1 MSSKKVTI
9 INVGLLKN
17 DGDSDNK
24 DLFREEFGSWYSK
37 TNGFKFIEKQNKD
50 LSFEVTTDTSVSLS
64 SLASFYKFRQKIL
77 FSQDSSMP
85 QDFSMNPSTT
95 GLQVDFGTAEDQK
108 EILHSRISSYIS
120 SNKEYEDFS
129 VEMRLPISKEET
141 YNIRKKRNISGY
153 SGVDF
158 MYNYTDKSYERAL
171 SNPAVTELVV
181 PSMYGQVTMLKNKDT
196 EENTLKA
203 VTKETIKRNL
213 NIGAGRSKYKR
224 QMVIGDPLKTIGS
237 YEDNKY
243 LFPFHA
249 EIQLPLGHNSEIA
262 EAIQEST
269 LGAVLM
275 RDFSENIDLPRAALS
290 LVSMEEESL
299 YYSIDMFPANGAN
312 KTSNFTVN
320 FKTMNLNDWWS
331 YDLPAWADTSPP
343 ELPNTSMFIS
353 DEDTFQQDLASR
365 GTDSEDVWNNAWIA
379 TLAVPTLQGKLSN
392 LMQSHARTFDQIL
405 EGGTSYSESL
415 LYRIQKFKGRKAFG
429 MPIQEF
435 YLYNSTDVDA
445 VIAENRKMS
454 FIDTQ
459 LRTDTAYTY
468 IVSEFRAVVGTKY
481 AYDPSSLTPVEDM
494 YIGENAKLY
503 GSVIV
508 DVQPAIKIMEV
519 PLFTST
525 GRVLAPPPMPPDV
538 DVISYKGVSNRL
550 MFFFKSHI
558 GQKLEEPISF
568 STDQSVDNRQFLLH
582 EKTSNDGEI
591 LYSTIEGISFVEVY
605 RMQETPKDIMEFSEN
620 LLETI
625 STDAYAITDMT
636 ASSVGKIIKQS
647 PNKKFYYMF
656 RALGRRGES
665 SNPSPVYE
673 IELYNDGGASYPIV
687 KIIDLE
693 KSTHRTKTKSF
704 RNLLRITPKISQSA
718 VNEVQSGLISEDG
731 TLGNAIAQNITL
743 GLEDES
749 LFGKKFK
756 IRLTSKKTGKKIDL
770 NIDFKTATRKTAAVS
785 SPGPIASGHVE
796 GIPKGPWE
804 SPWE

>member
-9 INVGLLKN
+9 VNVGLLN
-17 DGDSDNK
+17 SDTDSDNK
-24 DLFREEFGSWYSK
+24 DLFREEFGSWYSR
-37 TNGFKFIEKQNKD
+37 TTGFKFIKKENKD

-64 SLASFYKFRQKIL
+64 SLASFYKFRQEIL
-77 FSQDSSMP
+77 FSQDFSLGMSM
-85 QDFSMNPSTT
+85 T
-95 GLQVDFGTAEDQK
+95 GFQVDFDSVEDQK
-108 EILHSRISSYIS
+108 ELLWNRIYSYIS

-141 YNIRKKRNISGY
+141 YNVRKKRNISGY

-171 SNPAVTELVV
+171 VNPAVTEWVV

-196 EENTLKA
+196 EESTLKS
-203 VTKETIKRNL
+203 VTKDTIERNL
-213 NIGAGRSKYKR
+213 NIGRGRRKYKR
-224 QMVIGDPLKTIGS
+224 QMVIGDPLKTIGT

-249 EIQLPLGHNSEIA
+249 EIQVPLARNSEIA

-275 RDFSENIDLPRAALS
+275 RDFSENIDKPSAALS
-290 LVSMEEESL
+290 LASMQEESL
-299 YYSIDMFPANGAN
+299 YYSVDMFPADGAN
-312 KTSNFTVN
+312 QTSNFTVN
-320 FKTMNLNDWWS
+320 FKTMNLNDWWA

-343 ELPNTSMFIS
+343 SLPNTSMFIS
-353 DEDTFQQDLASR
+353 DEDTFQQDLASL
-365 GTDSEDVWNNAWIA
+365 GTDSEDIWNNAWIA
-379 TLAVPTLQGKLSN
+379 TLAIPTLQGKISN
-392 LMQSHARTFDQIL
+392 LLQSHARTFDQIL
-405 EGGTSYSESL
+405 DGETSYSESL

-429 MPIQEF
+429 TPIQEF

-468 IVSEFRAVVGTKY
+468 VVSEFRAVVGTKY
-481 AYDPSSLTPVEDM
+481 AYDPSSLSPVEDM
-494 YIGENAKLY
+494 YIGEDAKLY
-503 GSVIV
+503 GSVMV
-508 DVQPAIKIMEV
+508 SVQPVIKIMEV

-558 GQKLEEPISF
+558 GQTLEEPISF
-568 STDQSVDNRQFLLH
+568 DTERGLDNRQFLLH
-582 EKTSNDGEI
+582 EKTSSNGAI
-591 LYSTIEGISFVEVY
+591 LYNTVEGISAVEIY
-605 RMQETPKDIMEFSEN
+605 RMRKKPENIMEFSGN

-625 STDAYAITDMT
+625 FTDINAKTDMS
-636 ASSVGKIIKQS
+636 ASSVGKIIKQK
-647 PNKKFYYMF
+647 PNEKFYYMF
-656 RALGRRGES
+656 RAVGSHGEA

-687 KIIDLE
+687 KIVDMDI
-693 KSTHRTKTKSF
+693 SSHRTKAKSF
-704 RNLLRITPKISQSA
+704 RNLLRITPKIAQSA
-718 VNEVQSGLISEDG
+718 VNEVQSGLINEDG

-743 GLEDES
+743 GLKDES

-770 NIDFKTATRKTAAVS
+770 NIDFKTAIRKTGSES
-785 SPGPIASGHVE
+785 SAGPIARGHVE
-796 GIPKGPWE
+796 GIPK

>member
-9 INVGLLKN
+9 VNVGLLKS
-17 DGDSDNK
+17 DTDSDNK

-37 TNGFKFIEKQNKD
+37 TNGFKFIKKENKD

-64 SLASFYKFRQKIL
+64 SVASFYKFRQELL
-77 FSQDSSMP
+77 FS
-85 QDFSMNPSTT
+85 QDFSMNPSMT
-95 GLQVDFGTAEDQK
+95 GLQVDFDTAEDQK
-108 EILHSRISSYIS
+108 ETLHNRISSYIS
-120 SNKEYEDFS
+120 SNQEYEDFS
-129 VEMRLPISKEET
+129 VEMLLPISKEET
-141 YNIRKKRNISGY
+141 YNVRKSRNISGY

-196 EENTLKA
+196 EESTLKS
-203 VTKETIKRNL
+203 VTKNTIDRNL
-213 NIGAGRSKYKR
+213 NIARSRSKYKR

-249 EIQLPLGHNSEIA
+249 EIQVPLSHNSEIS

-275 RDFSENIDLPRAALS
+275 RDFSENLGTNS
-290 LVSMEEESL
+290 LESMQDESL
-299 YYSIDMFPANGAN
+299 YYSVDMFPANGGN

-343 ELPNTSMFIS
+343 KLPNTSMFIS

-392 LMQSHARTFDQIL
+392 IMQSHARTFDQVL
-405 EGGTSYSESL
+405 GGETSYSESL
-415 LYRIQKFKGRKAFG
+415 FYKIQKFKGRKAFG
-429 MPIQEF
+429 APIQEF

-445 VIAENRKMS
+445 VISDHRKMS

-459 LRTDTAYTY
+459 LKTDTAYTY
-468 IVSEFRAVVGTKY
+468 VVSEFRAVVGTKY
-481 AYDPSSLTPVEDM
+481 AYDPSSLSPVEDM
-494 YIGENAKLY
+494 YLGENAKLY
-503 GSVIV
+503 GSVMV
-508 DVQPAIKIMEV
+508 EVEPVVKIIEV

-568 STDQSVDNRQFLLH
+568 SADQDLDNRQFLLH
-582 EKTSNDGEI
+582 EKTSNEGEI

-605 RMQETPKDIMEFSEN
+605 RMQKKPENIMEFSEN

-625 STDAYAITDMT
+625 STDADTITDMT

-656 RALGRRGES
+656 RASGMRGES

-693 KSTHRTKTKSF
+693 KPNHRTKTKSF

-718 VNEVQSGLISEDG
+718 VNELQSGLISEDG

-743 GLEDES
+743 GLEDEP

-770 NIDFKTATRKTAAVS
+770 NIDFKTATLKTGAESAA
-785 SPGPIASGHVE
+785 GPIASGHVE
-796 GIPKGPWE
+796 GIPK

>member
-9 INVGLLKN
+9 VNVGLLKS
-17 DGDSDNK
+17 DTDSDNK

-37 TNGFKFIEKQNKD
+37 TNGFKFIKKENKD

-64 SLASFYKFRQKIL
+64 SVASFYKFRQELL
-77 FSQDSSMP
+77 FS
-85 QDFSMNPSTT
+85 QDFSMNPSMT
-95 GLQVDFGTAEDQK
+95 GLQVDFDTAEDQK
-108 EILHSRISSYIS
+108 ETLHNRISSYIS
-120 SNKEYEDFS
+120 SNQEYEDFS
-129 VEMRLPISKEET
+129 VEMLLPISKEET
-141 YNIRKKRNISGY
+141 YNVRKSRNISGY

-196 EENTLKA
+196 EESTLKS
-203 VTKETIKRNL
+203 VTKNTIDRNL
-213 NIGAGRSKYKR
+213 NIARSRSKYKR

-249 EIQLPLGHNSEIA
+249 EIQVPLSHNSEIS

-275 RDFSENIDLPRAALS
+275 RDFSENLGTNS
-290 LVSMEEESL
+290 LESMQDESL
-299 YYSIDMFPANGAN
+299 YYSVDMFPANGGN

-343 ELPNTSMFIS
+343 KLPNTSMFIS

-392 LMQSHARTFDQIL
+392 IMQSHARTFDQVL
-405 EGGTSYSESL
+405 GGETSYSESL
-415 LYRIQKFKGRKAFG
+415 FYKIQKFKGRKAFG
-429 MPIQEF
+429 APIQEF

-445 VIAENRKMS
+445 VISDHRKMS

-459 LRTDTAYTY
+459 LKTDTAYTY
-468 IVSEFRAVVGTKY
+468 VVSEFRAVVGTKY
-481 AYDPSSLTPVEDM
+481 AYDPSSLSPVEDM
-494 YIGENAKLY
+494 YLGENAKLY
-503 GSVIV
+503 GSVMV
-508 DVQPAIKIMEV
+508 EVEPVVKIIEV

-605 RMQETPKDIMEFSEN
+605 RMQKKPENIMEFSEN

-625 STDAYAITDMT
+625 STDADTITDMT

-656 RALGRRGES
+656 RASGMRGES

-693 KSTHRTKTKSF
+693 KPNHRTKTKSF

-718 VNEVQSGLISEDG
+718 VNELQSGLISEDG

-743 GLEDES
+743 GLEDEP

-770 NIDFKTATRKTAAVS
+770 NIDFKTATLKTGAESAA
-785 SPGPIASGHVE
+785 GPIASGHVE
-796 GIPKGPWE
+796 GIPK

>member
-9 INVGLLKN
+9 VNVGLLKS
-17 DGDSDNK
+17 DTDSDNK

-37 TNGFKFIEKQNKD
+37 TNGFKFIKKENKD

-64 SLASFYKFRQKIL
+64 SVASFYKFRQELL
-77 FSQDSSMP
+77 FS
-85 QDFSMNPSTT
+85 QDFSMNPSMT
-95 GLQVDFGTAEDQK
+95 GLQVDFDTAEDQK
-108 EILHSRISSYIS
+108 ETLHNRISSYIS
-120 SNKEYEDFS
+120 SNQEYEDFS
-129 VEMRLPISKEET
+129 VEMLLPISKEET
-141 YNIRKKRNISGY
+141 YNVRKSRNISGY

-196 EENTLKA
+196 EESTLKS
-203 VTKETIKRNL
+203 VTKNTIDRNL
-213 NIGAGRSKYKR
+213 NIARSRSKYKR

-249 EIQLPLGHNSEIA
+249 EIQVPLSHNSEIS

-275 RDFSENIDLPRAALS
+275 RDFSENLGTNS
-290 LVSMEEESL
+290 LESMQDESL
-299 YYSIDMFPANGAN
+299 YYSVDMFPANGGN

-343 ELPNTSMFIS
+343 KLPNTSMFIS
-353 DEDTFQQDLASR
+353 DENTFQQDLASR
-365 GTDSEDVWNNAWIA
+365 GTDSEDIWNNAWIA
-379 TLAVPTLQGKLSN
+379 TLAIPTLQGKLSN
-392 LMQSHARTFDQIL
+392 IMQSHARTFDQVL
-405 EGGTSYSESL
+405 GGETSYSESL
-415 LYRIQKFKGRKAFG
+415 FYKIQKFKGRKAFG
-429 MPIQEF
+429 APIQEF

-445 VIAENRKMS
+445 VISDHRKMS

-459 LRTDTAYTY
+459 LKTDTAYTY
-468 IVSEFRAVVGTKY
+468 VVSEFRAVVGTKY
-481 AYDPSSLTPVEDM
+481 AYDPSSLSPVEDM
-494 YIGENAKLY
+494 YLGENAKLY
-503 GSVIV
+503 GSVMV
-508 DVQPAIKIMEV
+508 EVEPVVKIIEV

-568 STDQSVDNRQFLLH
+568 SADQDLDNRQFLLH
-582 EKTSNDGEI
+582 EKTSNEGEI
-591 LYSTIEGISFVEVY
+591 LFSTVEGISFVEVY
-605 RMQETPKDIMEFSEN
+605 RMQKKPENIMEFSEN

-625 STDAYAITDMT
+625 STDADTITDMT

-656 RALGRRGES
+656 RASGMRGES

-693 KSTHRTKTKSF
+693 KPNHRTKTKSF

-718 VNEVQSGLISEDG
+718 VNELQSGLISEDG

-743 GLEDES
+743 GLEDEP

-770 NIDFKTATRKTAAVS
+770 NIDFKTATLKTGAESAA
-785 SPGPIASGHVE
+785 GPIASGHVE
-796 GIPKGPWE
+796 GIPK

>member
-1 MSSKKVTI
+1 MGSKKVTI
-9 INVGLLKN
+9 INEGLLN
-17 DGDSDNK
+17 GDGDSDNK
-24 DLFREEFGSWYSK
+24 DLFREEFGSWYSRA
-37 TNGFKFIEKQNKD
+37 NGFKFIEKENKD

-64 SLASFYKFRQKIL
+64 SVSSFYKFRQEIL
-77 FSQDSSMP
+77 FSQDFSLGMSMTSF
-85 QDFSMNPSTT
+85 QLD
-95 GLQVDFGTAEDQK
+95 DATAEDQK
-108 EILHSRISSYIS
+108 ELLHNRISSYIS

-141 YNIRKKRNISGY
+141 YNIRKKKNISGY

-171 SNPAVTELVV
+171 SNPAVTELVA

-196 EENTLKA
+196 EESTLKS
-203 VTKETIKRNL
+203 VTKDTIERNL
-213 NIGAGRSKYKR
+213 NIARSRSKYKR

-249 EIQLPLGHNSEIA
+249 EIQLPLGKGSEIA
-262 EAIQEST
+262 QAIQDST

-275 RDFSENIDLPRAALS
+275 RDFSENINNNS
-290 LVSMEEESL
+290 LESIQEESL
-299 YYSIDMFPANGAN
+299 YYSVDMFPTNGAN
-312 KTSNFTVN
+312 KTNNFTVN
-320 FKTMNLNDWWS
+320 FKTMSLNDWWS
-331 YDLPAWADTSPP
+331 YDLPTWADTSPP
-343 ELPNTSMFIS
+343 KLPNTSMFIS

-365 GTDSEDVWNNAWIA
+365 GTDSEDIWNNAWIA
-379 TLAVPTLQGKLSN
+379 TLAIPTLQGKLSN

-405 EGGTSYSESL
+405 EGETSYSESL
-415 LYRIQKFKGRKAFG
+415 FYKIQKFKGRKAFG
-429 MPIQEF
+429 APIQEF

-445 VIAENRKMS
+445 VMAEHRKMS

-468 IVSEFRAVVGTKY
+468 VVSEFRAVVGTKY
-481 AYDPSSLTPVEDM
+481 AYDPSSLSPVGDM
-494 YIGENAKLY
+494 YVGENAKLY
-503 GSVIV
+503 GSVMV
-508 DVQPAIKIMEV
+508 EVEPVVKIMEV

-538 DVISYKGVSNRL
+538 DVISYKGISNRL

-582 EKTSNDGEI
+582 EKTSNEGEI
-591 LYSTIEGISFVEVY
+591 LYSTVEGISFVEVY
-605 RMQETPKDIMEFSEN
+605 RMQERPKDIMEFSGN

-625 STDAYAITDMT
+625 STDADTITDMT

-656 RALGRRGES
+656 RAIGSRGES

-687 KIIDLE
+687 KTIDLE
-693 KSTHRTKTKSF
+693 KSSHRTKTKSF
-704 RNLLRITPKISQSA
+704 RNLLRITPKIAQSV

-743 GLEDES
+743 GMEDEP

-770 NIDFKTATRKTAAVS
+770 NIDFKTVTRKTGAESAA
-785 SPGPIASGHVE
+785 GPIASGHVE
-796 GIPKGPWE
+796 GIPK

>member
-1 MSSKKVTI
+1 
-9 INVGLLKN
+9 
-17 DGDSDNK
+17 
-24 DLFREEFGSWYSK
+24 
-37 TNGFKFIEKQNKD
+37 
-50 LSFEVTTDTSVSLS
+50 
-64 SLASFYKFRQKIL
+64 
-77 FSQDSSMP
+77 
-85 QDFSMNPSTT
+85 MNPSMT
-95 GLQVDFGTAEDQK
+95 GLQVDFDTAEDQK
-108 EILHSRISSYIS
+108 ETLHNRISSYIS
-120 SNKEYEDFS
+120 SNQEYEDFS
-129 VEMRLPISKEET
+129 VEMLLPISKEET
-141 YNIRKKRNISGY
+141 YNVRKSRNISGY

-196 EENTLKA
+196 EESTLKS
-203 VTKETIKRNL
+203 VTKNTIDRNL
-213 NIGAGRSKYKR
+213 NIARSRSKYKR

-249 EIQLPLGHNSEIA
+249 EIQVPLSHNSEIS

-275 RDFSENIDLPRAALS
+275 RDFSENLGTNS
-290 LVSMEEESL
+290 LESMQDESL
-299 YYSIDMFPANGAN
+299 YYSVDMFPANGGN

-343 ELPNTSMFIS
+343 KLPNTSMFIS
-353 DEDTFQQDLASR
+353 DENTFQQDLASR
-365 GTDSEDVWNNAWIA
+365 GTDSEDIWNNAWIA
-379 TLAVPTLQGKLSN
+379 TLAIPTLQGKLSN
-392 LMQSHARTFDQIL
+392 IMQSHARTFDQVL
-405 EGGTSYSESL
+405 GGETSYSESL
-415 LYRIQKFKGRKAFG
+415 FYKIQKFKGRKAFG
-429 MPIQEF
+429 APIQEF

-445 VIAENRKMS
+445 VISDHRKMS

-459 LRTDTAYTY
+459 LKTDTAYTY
-468 IVSEFRAVVGTKY
+468 VVSEFRAVVGTKY
-481 AYDPSSLTPVEDM
+481 AYDPSSLSPVEDM
-494 YIGENAKLY
+494 YLGENAKLY
-503 GSVIV
+503 GSVMV
-508 DVQPAIKIMEV
+508 EVEPVVKIIEV

-568 STDQSVDNRQFLLH
+568 SADQDLDNRQFLLH
-582 EKTSNDGEI
+582 EKTSNEGEI
-591 LYSTIEGISFVEVY
+591 LFSTVEGISFVEVY

-718 VNEVQSGLISEDG
+718 VNELQSGLISEDG

-743 GLEDES
+743 GLEDEP

-770 NIDFKTATRKTAAVS
+770 NIDFKTATLKTGAESAA
-785 SPGPIASGHVE
+785 GPIASGHVE
-796 GIPKGPWE
+796 GIPK

>member
-9 INVGLLKN
+9 VNVGLLKS
-17 DGDSDNK
+17 DTDSDNK

-37 TNGFKFIEKQNKD
+37 TNGFKFIKKENKD

-64 SLASFYKFRQKIL
+64 SVASFYKFRQELL
-77 FSQDSSMP
+77 FS
-85 QDFSMNPSTT
+85 QDFSMNPSMT
-95 GLQVDFGTAEDQK
+95 GLQVDFDTAEDQK
-108 EILHSRISSYIS
+108 ETLHNRISSYIS
-120 SNKEYEDFS
+120 SNQEYEDFS
-129 VEMRLPISKEET
+129 VEMLLPISKEET
-141 YNIRKKRNISGY
+141 YNVRKSRNISGY

-196 EENTLKA
+196 EESTLKS
-203 VTKETIKRNL
+203 VTKNTIDRNL
-213 NIGAGRSKYKR
+213 NIARSRSKYKR

-249 EIQLPLGHNSEIA
+249 EIQVPLSHNSEIS

-275 RDFSENIDLPRAALS
+275 RDFSENLGTNS
-290 LVSMEEESL
+290 LESMQDESL
-299 YYSIDMFPANGAN
+299 YYSVDMFPANGGN

-343 ELPNTSMFIS
+343 KLPNTSMFIS
-353 DEDTFQQDLASR
+353 DENTFQQDLASR
-365 GTDSEDVWNNAWIA
+365 GTDSEDIWNNAWIA
-379 TLAVPTLQGKLSN
+379 TLAIPTLQGKLSN
-392 LMQSHARTFDQIL
+392 IMQSHARTFDQVL
-405 EGGTSYSESL
+405 GGETSYSESL
-415 LYRIQKFKGRKAFG
+415 FYKIQKFKGRKAFG
-429 MPIQEF
+429 APIQEF

-445 VIAENRKMS
+445 VISDHRKMS

-459 LRTDTAYTY
+459 LKTDTAYTY
-468 IVSEFRAVVGTKY
+468 VVSEFRAVVGTKY
-481 AYDPSSLTPVEDM
+481 AYDPSSLSPVEDM
-494 YIGENAKLY
+494 YLGENAKLY
-503 GSVIV
+503 GSVMV
-508 DVQPAIKIMEV
+508 EVEPVVKIIEV

-605 RMQETPKDIMEFSEN
+605 RMQKKPENIMEFSEN

-625 STDAYAITDMT
+625 STDADTITDMT

-718 VNEVQSGLISEDG
+718 VNELQSGLISEDG

-743 GLEDES
+743 GLEDEP

-770 NIDFKTATRKTAAVS
+770 NIDFKTATLKTGAESAA
-785 SPGPIASGHVE
+785 GPIASGHVE
-796 GIPKGPWE
+796 GIPK

>member
-1 MSSKKVTI
+1 MSTKKVTI
-9 INVGLLKN
+9 VNEGLLKN

-64 SLASFYKFRQKIL
+64 SVSSFYKFRQEIL
-77 FSQDSSMP
+77 FS
-85 QDFSMNPSTT
+85 QDFSMNPSMI
-95 GLQVDFGTAEDQK
+95 GLQVDFDTAEDQK
-108 EILHSRISSYIS
+108 ETLHNRISSYIS

-129 VEMRLPISKEET
+129 VEMLLPISKEET
-141 YNIRKKRNISGY
+141 YNVKKSKNISGY

-158 MYNYTDKSYERAL
+158 MYNYTDKSYEIAL

-196 EENTLKA
+196 EESTLKS
-203 VTKETIKRNL
+203 VTKNTIERNL
-213 NIGAGRSKYKR
+213 NIGRARSKYKR

-249 EIQLPLGHNSEIA
+249 EVQIPLESNSEVA
-262 EAIQEST
+262 QAIQESD

-275 RDFSENIDLPRAALS
+275 RDFSENTNNNS
-290 LVSMEEESL
+290 LESIQEETL
-299 YYSIDMFPANGAN
+299 YYSVDTFPADGAN
-312 KTSNFTVN
+312 KTTNFTVN

-331 YDLPAWADTSPP
+331 YDLPTWADTSPP
-343 ELPNTSMFIS
+343 RLPNTSMFIS
-353 DEDTFQQDLASR
+353 NESTDQEELASR
-365 GTDSEDVWNNAWIA
+365 SSISLDGKSAPSAATTGMWSNAWVA
-379 TLAVPTLQGKLSN
+379 TLGIPTLQGKIVN
-392 LMQSHARTFDQIL
+392 LMQLHARTFDQIL
-405 EGGTSYSESL
+405 EGKTSYSESL
-415 LYRIQKFKGRKAFG
+415 FYKIQKFKGRKAFG
-429 MPIQEF
+429 MPTQEF

-445 VIAENRKMS
+445 VVTENKKLS

-468 IVSEFRAVVGTKY
+468 VVSEFRAVVGTKY
-481 AYDPSSLTPVEDM
+481 AYDISSLSPIEEM
-494 YIGENAKLY
+494 YLGENAKLY
-503 GSVIV
+503 GSVMV
-508 DVQPAIKIMEV
+508 EVQPVIKIIEV

-538 DVISYKGVSNRL
+538 DVISYKGVSNKL

-558 GQKLEEPISF
+558 GQKLEESISF
-568 STDQSVDNRQFLLH
+568 STDQDLDNRQFLLH
-582 EKTSNDGEI
+582 EKTSNEGEI
-591 LYSTIEGISFVEVY
+591 LFSTVEGISFVEVY
-605 RMQETPKDIMEFSEN
+605 RMQKKPENIMDFYGN

-625 STDAYAITDMT
+625 STDVDTATDMS
-636 ASSVGKIIKQS
+636 ASSVGKIIKQN

-656 RALGRRGES
+656 RALGSHGES
-665 SNPSPVYE
+665 SNPSTVYE

-687 KIIDLE
+687 KVVDLE
-693 KSTHRTKTKSF
+693 KLSHRAKTKSF
-704 RNLLRITPKISQSA
+704 RNLLRITPKITQSA
-718 VNEVQSGLISEDG
+718 INEVQSGLISEDG

-770 NIDFKTATRKTAAVS
+770 NIDFKTAIRKTGAESAV
-785 SPGPIASGHVE
+785 GPIASGHVE
-796 GIPKGPWE
+796 GIPKRPWE
-804 SPWE
+804 

>member
-9 INVGLLKN
+9 VNVGLLKS
-17 DGDSDNK
+17 DTDSDNK

-37 TNGFKFIEKQNKD
+37 TNGFKFIKKENKD

-64 SLASFYKFRQKIL
+64 SVASFYKFRQELL
-77 FSQDSSMP
+77 FS
-85 QDFSMNPSTT
+85 QDFSMNPSMT
-95 GLQVDFGTAEDQK
+95 GLQVDFDTAEDQK
-108 EILHSRISSYIS
+108 ETLHNRISSYIS
-120 SNKEYEDFS
+120 SNQEYEDFS
-129 VEMRLPISKEET
+129 VEMLLPISKEET
-141 YNIRKKRNISGY
+141 YNVRKSRNISGY

-196 EENTLKA
+196 EESTLKS
-203 VTKETIKRNL
+203 VTKNTIDRNL
-213 NIGAGRSKYKR
+213 NIARSRSKYKR

-249 EIQLPLGHNSEIA
+249 EIQVPLSHNSEIS

-275 RDFSENIDLPRAALS
+275 RDFSENLGTNS
-290 LVSMEEESL
+290 LESMQDESL
-299 YYSIDMFPANGAN
+299 YYSVDMFPANGGN

-343 ELPNTSMFIS
+343 KLPNTSMFIS
-353 DEDTFQQDLASR
+353 DENTFQQDLASR
-365 GTDSEDVWNNAWIA
+365 GTDSEDIWNNAWIA
-379 TLAVPTLQGKLSN
+379 TLAIPTLQGKLSN
-392 LMQSHARTFDQIL
+392 IMQSHARTFDQVL
-405 EGGTSYSESL
+405 GGETSYSESL
-415 LYRIQKFKGRKAFG
+415 FYKIQKFKGRKAFG
-429 MPIQEF
+429 APIQEF

-445 VIAENRKMS
+445 VISDHRKMS

-459 LRTDTAYTY
+459 LKTDTAYTY
-468 IVSEFRAVVGTKY
+468 VVSEFRAVVGTKY
-481 AYDPSSLTPVEDM
+481 AYDPSSLSPVEDM
-494 YIGENAKLY
+494 YLGENAKLY
-503 GSVIV
+503 GSVMV
-508 DVQPAIKIMEV
+508 EVEPVVKIIEV

-718 VNEVQSGLISEDG
+718 VNELQSGLISEDG

-743 GLEDES
+743 GLEDEP

-770 NIDFKTATRKTAAVS
+770 NIDFKTATLKTGAESAA
-785 SPGPIASGHVE
+785 GPIASGHVE
-796 GIPKGPWE
+796 GIPK